1 MPLACA
7 ARKDGQTVMERTR
20 HSRARRAW
28 PLLSIAAIACA
39 AEAATART
47 RTAAPATSFACAG
60 GIAFTVAYVRGGA
73 WVTTRAG
80 RWLLRRAPSGIG
92 KRYVSPDAAFIL
104 DQDRAALVGLPGG
117 PFLRCTAAAPG
128 PVRQR
133 LAGLS

>member
-1 MPLACA
+1 
-7 ARKDGQTVMERTR
+7 MERTH

-28 PLLSIAAIACA
+28 PLLAIAAIAFA
-39 AEAATART
+39 ADAAIART
-47 RTAAPATSFACAG
+47 GTAAPTTSFACAG
-60 GIAFTVAYVRGGA
+60 GTGFTVAYVRGGA

-92 KRYVSPDAAFIL
+92 KRYVSPDATFIL

-117 PFLRCTAAAPG
+117 PFLRCIAAAPR